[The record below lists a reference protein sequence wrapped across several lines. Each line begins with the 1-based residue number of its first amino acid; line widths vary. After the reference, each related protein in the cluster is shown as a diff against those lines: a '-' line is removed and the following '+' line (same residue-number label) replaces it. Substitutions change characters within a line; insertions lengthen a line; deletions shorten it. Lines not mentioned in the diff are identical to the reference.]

1 MDPLK
6 MYFLF
11 KMGIFHCYVCLP
23 EGNFWSA
30 WLAPLKSSGWSWV
43 GVVFFDPCKKEL
55 FKLGEYEIQTG
66 GVKAKSF
73 QGLARLSNRGIFNV
87 ERFPVVGFVGFNRFK
102 HPSNEYG
109 VDVDDQI
116 KVYGLG
122 FPRRN
127 GS

>member
-1 MDPLK
+1 MVLGWGRF
-6 MYFLF
+6 FL
-11 KMGIFHCYVCLP
+11 
-23 EGNFWSA
+23 
-30 WLAPLKSSGWSWV
+30 
-43 GVVFFDPCKKEL
+43 DPCKKEP

-66 GVKAKSF
+66 VVKAICF

-116 KVYGLG
+116 KVQGLG
-122 FPRRN
+122 FPTRN